1 MKTTTTTYRVVIA
14 DDHPMARLAI
24 RSLLS
29 DDSAFELIGEAADGE
44 EAYQLCGKL
53 QPDLVLLD
61 INMPKWNGLI
71 ATREIKKNYPHIK
84 VVILSVSVD
93 VGDLF
98 TAIQYG
104 AQGYLLKNLEPDD
117 WISYLHALLEEDSEV
132 SREMASRLMNHF
144 RKESVPNEPSPEIL
158 TPREREIVIRVGL
171 GDTNREISERLF
183 IAENT
188 VKNHLK
194 NILEKLAL
202 ANRVQLAAY
211 ATRHG
216 LK

>member
-1 MKTTTTTYRVVIA
+1 MTTTYRVVIA

-24 RSLLS
+24 RSLLA
-29 DDSAFELIGEAADGE
+29 DDDAFELIGEAADGE
-44 EAYQLCGKL
+44 EAYHLCGNL

-84 VVILSVSVD
+84 VVILSVSDD

-117 WISYLHALLEEDSEV
+117 WVSYLHALLEEDSEV

-144 RKESVPNEPSPEIL
+144 RKEPVPDEPTPGVL

-171 GDTNREISERLF
+171 GDTNREISEHLF

-194 NILEKLAL
+194 NILDKLGL

-211 ATRHG
+211 ATRHQ

>member
-1 MKTTTTTYRVVIA
+1 MTIPTTYRVVIA
-14 DDHPMARLAI
+14 DDHPMARMAI

-29 DDSAFELIGEAADGE
+29 EDSAFELIGEAADGQ
-44 EAYQLCGKL
+44 EAYQLCGNL

-84 VVILSVSVD
+84 VVILSVSDD

-117 WISYLHALLEEDSEV
+117 WVCYLHALLEEDSEV
-132 SREMASRLMNHF
+132 SREMAARLMNHF
-144 RKESVPNEPSPEIL
+144 RKESVPDEPSPEIL
-158 TPREREIVIRVGL
+158 TPREREIVIRVGV